1 MSELLDIIISAVD
14 EASEVFDRISQ
25 SAIET
30 GESISNVDGAGL
42 DDAASAA
49 DGLEQEVNEATEAFD
64 ELNNTA
70 GDVMAAETL
79 MGISSGVADSMMS
92 MVAASGNFSDSMAR
106 ATMEAEGFGISADQM
121 KSTINEISETTGR
134 AGGQIRESFIK
145 ATARGVTDMGS
156 FKTMMEGAG
165 AQATLFGTDIQ
176 TMADKFSGLAFNANL
191 MPKALKETGITM
203 DELATA
209 MGMTG
214 ATADE
219 VKAKWQELDT
229 NQRAAILGTA
239 ASMNEGK
246 NANEAYKH
254 SWAGMQEQLD
264 IAMSKLQRLV
274 GDVLAPTVVPAIQLA
289 TGAMQALG
297 NVISGAMSSPLGGLI
312 SLLGTLGG
320 AFIIAV
326 TGVGAL
332 RNILGFFRVEAT
344 LAAIQTTALAIAE
357 EMQGGASL
365 ASAAANAIGATGFG
379 GLAAAAW
386 GAATAVWA
394 VLAPLLPFIAI
405 GAAVVG
411 VIYLI
416 GNAFGWWHDL
426 GSMLDAISSGVMRL
440 WNAFINHPDVQAAIS
455 AISGAISV
463 LWGWIQQ
470 AGQAIM
476 DFFGI
481 STSGDFDIVRA
492 LIDGIG
498 NAWNMLKQALSPVIT
513 AIQAVIGAFNQFRSG
528 QMDLPQFIWS
538 VLTIL
543 GQMYVT
549 IFTRIGSFVVS
560 IGIRLVRAGV
570 NAARNFVTGIITRLR
585 QLPGRVFSALIAVV
599 SRIISAGAQW
609 VSTVKRKALDVVN
622 GAYNTLAGLP
632 GKITSALS
640 GVVDAI
646 AKPFKKGYEDA
657 KKWIDSIKNLKIP
670 NPAARGGEPLDIT
683 GSNSLSISSSDNG
696 PIIIEDNI
704 NLTVD
709 LKNIPAGMSAD
720 TLITALQDKNVL
732 NALVSNRDFQ
742 SLDAQVKQKISLK
755 KMRSGGI

>member
-609 VSTVKRKALDVVN
+609 VSTAKRKALDVVN
-622 GAYNTLAGLP
+622 GAYNTLTGLP

-670 NPAARGGEPLDIT
+670 NPAARGGEPLEI
-683 GSNSLSISSSDNG
+683 GSNNSLSISSSDNG

-709 LKNIPAGMSAD
+709 LKNVPAGMS
-720 TLITALQDKNVL
+720 TESLITALQDKNVL

>member
-274 GDVLAPTVVPAIQLA
+274 GDVLAPTVIPAIQLA

-599 SRIISAGAQW
+599 TRIISAGAQW

-622 GAYNTLAGLP
+622 GAYNTLIGLP

-670 NPAARGGEPLDIT
+670 NPAARGGEPLEI
-683 GSNSLSISSSDNG
+683 GSNNSLSISSSDNG